1 MKRKNYGRILS
12 AALYCIITIFL
23 ISCKE
28 EGTTEQQAANAALEY
43 YNLLVEGDADE
54 FLSKKADVD
63 SLPADYRQLLLL
75 AQQQYLKDM
84 ESKHQGLKSVSI
96 SKNIGRCDT
105 LNIKD
110 EQSEVRK
117 EPVVYAF
124 LLLQFKDSTQ
134 EEITVPMVQKH
145 GEWLMK

>member
-75 AQQQYLKDM
+75 AQQQYLKDI

-96 SKNIGRCDT
+96 SNNIGRCDT
-105 LNIKD
+105 LNIKE

-134 EEITVPMVQKH
+134 EEINVPMVQKH